1 MSNSTWKALERK
13 AAKTLNGTRNIE
25 RGMDYH
31 LSRPDIE
38 HPLLSIECKYRAKIS
53 GFLKDGIKQAQ
64 GYYPEK
70 IPVLILKEKGMRGEL
85 AILRLA
91 DFQGLIA
98 GDIKPLNDGYN
109 EVT

>member
-1 MSNSTWKALERK
+1 MSNWKNLERK
-13 AAKTLNGTRNIE
+13 AAKTLNGKRNID

-31 LSRPDIE
+31 LSRPDVE

-70 IPVLILKEKGMRGEL
+70 IPVLILKEKNMRGEL
-85 AILRLA
+85 VVLQLA
-91 DFQGLIA
+91 DFQSLIA
-98 GDIKPLNDGYN
+98 GDIKGL
-109 EVT
+109 